1 MASLLLLTTLLT
13 FPLVFGLKLFLA
25 SPAVPVLLL
34 ASPAVPVVS
43 RVAVGPAVDVFLL
56 LLFCRW
62 RVSAIAAFPAAVEV
76 SSDTGVY
83 NVPGGPCYCWRLFCC
98 WLPCCC
104 CLLSVVGL
112 PAVTGV
118 PGVADDLIVV
128 AQLLL
133 YSTGVSTF
141 NKSNIS
147 ETVGHRTTTVGE
159 LIFSAIGLS
168 IVGPLT

>member
-1 MASLLLLTTLLT
+1 MASLWLLTTLLT

-56 LLFCRW
+56 LLVCSGVPAMAG
-62 RVSAIAAFPAAVEV
+62 VSAIAAFPAAVEV

-98 WLPCCC
+98 WLPCCF
-104 CLLSVVGL
+104 CLLAAVGF
-112 PAVTGV
+112 PAVIGV
-118 PGVADDLIVV
+118 PGVA
-128 AQLLL
+128 
-133 YSTGVSTF
+133 GVSTF
-141 NKSNIS
+141 NKSYIS
-147 ETVGHRTTTVGE
+147 RTVGHRTTTFGD

>member
-1 MASLLLLTTLLT
+1 MASLLLTTLLT

-34 ASPAVPVVS
+34 ASPAVPVLLLASPAVTVVS
-43 RVAVGPAVDVFLL
+43 REGFVPGVPAMA
-56 LLFCRW
+56 

-76 SSDTGVY
+76 SSDTDVY

-104 CLLSVVGL
+104 CLLAVVGF
-112 PAVTGV
+112 PAVIGV
-118 PGVADDLIVV
+118 PGVDDDLVVVV

-133 YSTGVSTF
+133 YWSF
-141 NKSNIS
+141 N
-147 ETVGHRTTTVGE
+147 
-159 LIFSAIGLS
+159 L
-168 IVGPLT
+168 